1 MINRVLS
8 WLISLSVDRKAL
20 LVTGVLL
27 ALVVSS
33 SFIASINSA
42 SVPQVQGTGQATQ
55 TSLAIHDAVV
65 AASHDATN
73 VAIQQATSIEF
84 ARLDATTVAH
94 GQATT
99 TAEANAAVSS
109 TAVAQA
115 RANEMATAT
124 VVAFGPLATQ
134 TAIIAATGP
143 QPATS
148 ITYLYSNE
156 TSHSVVAFANS
167 YIAWGGA
174 ATIGFP
180 LTELF
185 IETRPD
191 QGKGY
196 WVQYF
201 EKAVIEF
208 HNDVDA
214 ANTFQLAPLGTWRF
228 ANLYPGGVPAP
239 KPLPSRSSYHFK
251 ETNHTV
257 AEPFLTYWHKN
268 GEVRRFGYPISESFE
283 ERSPANGKPYTVQYF
298 ERAIMEYHP
307 ELPASDSV
315 QLTALGSLR
324 LKELYPNGAPMGAS
338 NALPSPTVN
347 VAATQAAA
355 ATATEVAQEAIANAT
370 ATAQTQAANATS
382 TAEAKAAIAAAA
394 AASKAADATSTAE
407 AQASADAQRKYNSY
421 KYNAPPGNFS
431 ASGDHAA
438 ISCRLQYQ
446 QCISDWCANANS
458 KFILVSV
465 GVASIGPDVLSV
477 NPLNFTLVSTD
488 GQAVALDDNTF
499 ALGNY
504 LKAIDIQPGTHTGGW
519 LAFLV
524 TKDFIP
530 GRLVWQQIF
539 GVTINVTIVEPQ

>member
-1 MINRVLS
+1 MINRVLY
-8 WLISLSVDRKAL
+8 WLISLSSGGKAL
-20 LVTGVLL
+20 VFAVALL
-27 ALVVSS
+27 FSVIVC
-33 SFIASINSA
+33 SFIASISTA
-42 SVPQVQGTGQATQ
+42 LLPKDQATVQ
-55 TSLAIHDAVV
+55 ATRTAEAIHEAVLG
-65 AASHDATN
+65 ASHDAT
-73 VAIQQATSIEF
+73 AMALLQATSTEST
-84 ARLDATTVAH
+84 RLDATTTANT
-94 GQATT
+94 QATT
-99 TAEANAAVSS
+99 IAEANAVSA

-115 RANEMATAT
+115 QANQEASATA
-124 VVAFGPLATQ
+124 VAIGPFATQ
-134 TAIIAATGP
+134 TALIAATGP
-143 QPATS
+143 EPATS

-174 ATIGFP
+174 ATLGFP

-214 ANTFQLAPLGTWRF
+214 ANTFQLAPLGTWRL
-228 ANLYPGGVPAP
+228 AHLYPGGAPAA

-268 GEVRRFGYPISESFE
+268 GEVRRFGYPISESFAE
-283 ERSPANGKPYTVQYF
+283 KSQANGNSYTVQYF
-298 ERAIMEYHP
+298 ERAVMEYHP

-315 QLTALGSLR
+315 QLTALGSLM
-324 LKELYPNGAPMGAS
+324 LKELYPDGAPMGAS

-382 TAEAKAAIAAAA
+382 TAEAQAAIAAAA

-407 AQASADAQRKYNSY
+407 AQASAAARRKYDSY

-431 ASGDHAA
+431 ASGANAA

-446 QCISDWCANANS
+446 QCINDWCANANS
-458 KFILVSV
+458 KFILVGV
-465 GVASIGPDVLSV
+465 GVANIGTNALSV

-488 GQAVALDDNTF
+488 GGSVALDNNTF

-504 LKAIDIQPGTHTGGW
+504 LNAIDIQPGTHTNGW
-519 LAFLV
+519 IAFLV

-530 GRLVWQQIF
+530 GRLVWQEIF
-539 GVTINVTIVEPQ
+539 GETIEVTIVEPQ